1 MARLII
7 WSRRATEDL
16 EEIAE
21 YISHD
26 SESYARSVV
35 RTILQKSRK
44 LADFP
49 FIGRIVPEFAN
60 ESIREIFAYS
70 YRIIYKIE
78 QDEIDITTVIHG
90 KRLLDISLEP

>member
-1 MARLII
+1 MAHLII